1 MKISFN
7 FCSITNSCIYH
18 KLNSLFRP
26 AKSEADVF
34 CRTPKFENLQFFKCK
49 TIKEASDFAEKNFNI
64 LNFDVNNLPDANLM
78 NSIMTKIFNITE
90 GQAKY
95 PPVVSLKRQKGSRF
109 TGECGDIYI
118 SIIKNKKIADI
129 LIHEIG
135 HYNHQLCS
143 KNYFKMGKLSEIEAD
158 GITDLSI
165 YDKFMNDR
173 KSLKLIK
180 KYICPYATS
189 SPAEFVACTFEKII
203 NGKQLPPE
211 IYDLYSKYEGP
222 FADIFKRNLSIK
234 QV

>member
-7 FCSITNSCIYH
+7 SCSITNSCIYH

-64 LNFDVNNLPDANLM
+64 LNFDVNDLADANLM
-78 NSIMTKIFNITE
+78 NAIMTKIFNMTE

-95 PPVVSLKRQKGSRF
+95 PPVVSMKRQKGSRF
-109 TGECGDIYI
+109 SGECGDAYI
-118 SIIKNKKIADI
+118 SIIKNKNAADV

-143 KNYFKMGKLSEIEAD
+143 KNYFKMGKLSELKDDE
-158 GITDLSI
+158 ITDLSI
-165 YDKFMNDR
+165 YNEFMNDR

-189 SPAEFVACTFEKII
+189 SPAKFIACTFEKII
-203 NGKQLPPE
+203 NGKQLPTE

-234 QV
+234 

>member
-1 MKISFN
+1 MKVLL
-7 FCSITNSCIYH
+7 NSCLFNNCCIR
-18 KLNSLFRP
+18 KRLNSIFRP
-26 AKSEADVF
+26 AKKESDVF
-34 CRTPKFENLQFFKCK
+34 CRTQSFLNLQF
-49 TIKEASDFAEKNFNI
+49 IKNKNLKDAYNFAEKNFNI
-64 LNFDVNNLPDANLM
+64 LNFEVNNLPDANLM
-78 NSIMTKIFNITE
+78 NSIMTKIFNLTE
-90 GQAKY
+90 GQAKF

-189 SPAEFVACTFEKII
+189 SPAEFIACTFEKIV
-203 NGKQLPPE
+203 NGKKLPAE
-211 IYDLYSKYEGP
+211 IYNLYSKYEGP

-234 QV
+234 Q